1 MRSVFLDSRS
11 PNHHS
16 KPESRSTHPIV
27 PTLYKL
33 WLVAVLCRKR
43 YLRPTTIGVGFNASR
58 AIDRYKQHGQYI
70 FKAMPSGRIRRTR
83 GSG

>member
-16 KPESRSTHPIV
+16 KPESRSTHQIV

-33 WLVAVLCRKR
+33 WLVEVLCRKR
-43 YLRPTTIGVGFNASR
+43 YLPPTTIGVGFNASR
-58 AIDRYKQHGQYI
+58 AIDRYKQDRECI
-70 FKAMPSGRIRRTR
+70 FKAMPFG
-83 GSG
+83 